1 MIWSR
6 TAAVLL
12 AVNSLL
18 LCGCPNKPAA
28 NNKSNLPSFRGQ
40 EVELVAPASFQLPAV
55 WEVAL
60 QEWMNQS
67 GATVRWTEYDPQSDS
82 LVQKLA
88 DPIPVGGRVILFP
101 LRELSAIDRHLAP
114 LPSGAGIDFN
124 DLFKG
129 LRDRVISRNRSPVA
143 IPIAAPEFLCYYRAD
158 LLRKAGLKP
167 PETWDDYQVLLDS
180 LDKWAPGLTAVEPL
194 APDSRAALLFARS
207 LAYVKHPENYSVWFD
222 LESGQPV
229 LETPGFQAAVES
241 ASHAWKKMP
250 SSISD
255 LTPLQAR
262 HQILEGKAALAI
274 GAEPTMAAKDI
285 VRAESIEIGV
295 SRLPGSRRVYNT
307 NSKRWDSIPA
317 SGVHGPTL
325 SGFDGWA
332 IGVGSTEDGKS
343 ADAALNLLAS
353 LAGDQFESNWASL
366 PKTPCR
372 ESQVTTA
379 ASWHESG
386 LTLEEAS
393 KSVDAVA
400 LTLRDNQVVADLPIP
415 KSAQFRKATNEVI
428 ARLLKDE
435 LDATAAV
442 HQLQIDFAAI
452 VKDIGADIIR
462 ADYRRGLGLPA
473 LNSPENTK

>member
-12 AVNSLL
+12 AVNCLL
-18 LCGCPNKPAA
+18 ICGCPSKPAA
-28 NNKSNLPSFRGQ
+28 NNKANLPSFSGQ
-40 EVELVAPASFQLPAV
+40 EVELVVPVSFQLPAH
-55 WEVAL
+55 WEVSL

-67 GATVRWTEYDPQSDS
+67 GATVRWTEYDPQNEV
-82 LVQKLA
+82 LGQKLA
-88 DPIPVGGRVILFP
+88 EPIPAGGRVILFP
-101 LRELSAIDRHLAP
+101 LRELSTLDRHLAP
-114 LPSGAGIDFN
+114 LPLKAGVDFN

-143 IPIAAPEFLCYYRAD
+143 IPVAAPVFLCYYRAD
-158 LLRKAGLKP
+158 LLRKASLKS
-167 PETWDDYQVLLDS
+167 PETWDDYQALLDS

-241 ASHAWKKMP
+241 AQNAWKKMP
-250 SSISD
+250 PAISE
-255 LTPLQAR
+255 LTPLQCR

-274 GAEPTMAAKDI
+274 GAEPTMTTKDV

-295 SRLPGSRRVYNT
+295 CRLPGSRRVYNT
-307 NSKRWDSIPA
+307 NSKRWDSIPM

-332 IGVGSTEDGKS
+332 IGVGTADSGNGT
-343 ADAALNLLAS
+343 DAALNLLAS

-393 KSVDAVA
+393 KAVDTAA

-415 KSAQFRKATNEVI
+415 KSSQFRQATNEVI
-428 ARLLKDE
+428 ARLLKE
-435 LDATAAV
+435 EFDATAAV
-442 HQLQIDFAAI
+442 QQWQVDFATI
-452 VKDIGADIIR
+452 VKEIGADTIR

-473 LNSPENTK
+473 LNSSEKTR